1 LRVKLLAMLL
11 LLAMLTGIFGC
22 SGPAGNGG
30 TTDSTPDE
38 EENKPAGNLFLFA
51 GGDAPVFQIVY
62 PGKDSEAKA
71 AAEYLQA
78 AIKEKTGIELVAT
91 FDGNRS
97 TEYEILIGNVA
108 RVESSD
114 LIDEYSLG
122 AQDFAI
128 AVVGTKICLCATG
141 PQASTM
147 AVEYFVQKIAE
158 INETEKT
165 MGVYDSINEVF
176 KLDASGAVAI
186 TSQSEHY
193 VEFSI
198 KPGTPMEAL
207 CRISYTGDGA
217 WRIQTKKKV
226 TDEFDDI
233 GASQRLSLSLGE
245 LPVLPVEKITA
256 SETGELTT
264 LTAQDGCKVEINTKA
279 FQMDFY
285 TASGKLSNTI
295 TNITTNAGGS
305 YIEGE
310 LLSNEAVFGTGE
322 RFNGANQRGKRI
334 EMYTK
339 DIWSQA
345 NACYMAIPL
354 LCSSRGSGFLINRYE
369 HMYLDLGKASKN
381 AWSAEIT
388 GAVMDCYVYSTEK
401 ISDVLKRYSDLSGY
415 AEQPEEWTY
424 GMIVCR
430 YSPDLSQ
437 KWSTMIKPSDDGRG
451 EGVYDSIAMMEKYDL
466 PWTGILAEGW
476 NYPDSRKHRDLKELC
491 DYVHSL
497 GKKFL
502 VYMQVGNANS
512 RMAGYNEEYMLN
524 IDPHGRG
531 EYTINLPVTKS
542 GVINPDAGDPANR
555 TRTYLDITDPNAVEW
570 FFNDYW
576 EYLSKEIGVDGCKID
591 FCELIPE
598 NYEILYYDHNMPTD
612 GSHHWYPTAFC
623 AMFFEMLEQKAYD
636 GMNFTRGGGIGSQ
649 RAPYMWAGDQAR
661 GWESLG
667 FQVSA
672 VLSSGLSGVPYM
684 SYDMAGY
691 QYGSMSKDL
700 SYESQV
706 FIRGTQFTAFT
717 VCMQTHGKVRKSY
730 QFAEE
735 SASYAYVTDIYR
747 AYVKLHEVLTPY
759 ITEYCKEA
767 STTGMPVM
775 RHMVLHWQD
784 DKNVYNIN
792 DQYMFGDAFLV
803 APILSDAQQRD
814 IYLPEGTWKD
824 LNTGEVH
831 TVGKEGKMLKDYEAN
846 IKTLPVFYNVN
857 STSETATPEL
867 IAGIE
872 EIFRYVKSI
881 WVPRS

>member
-1 LRVKLLAMLL
+1 MLL
-11 LLAMLTGIFGC
+11 LLATLLGILGC
-22 SGPAGNGG
+22 TGPAGDGG

-38 EENKPAGNLFLFA
+38 EETKPAGNLFLFA

-62 PGKDSEAKA
+62 PGKDGEAKA

-78 AIKEKTGIELVAT
+78 VIKEKTGVEPVVT

-114 LIDEYSLG
+114 LIDEHSLG

-141 PQASTM
+141 AQASTM

-176 KLDASGAVAI
+176 KLDASGTVTI
-186 TSQSEHY
+186 TSQSENY
-193 VEFSI
+193 VEFSV

-226 TDEFDDI
+226 IDEFDDI

-256 SETGELTT
+256 STKGDLTT
-264 LTAQDGCKVEINTKA
+264 LTTQDGYKVEINTKA

-305 YIEGE
+305 FIEGA

-334 EMYTK
+334 EMFTK
-339 DIWSQA
+339 DIWSMSH
-345 NACYMAIPL
+345 ACYMAIPL
-354 LCSSRGSGFLINRYE
+354 LCTSRGSGFLINRYE

-381 AWSAEIT
+381 VWSAEIT

-524 IDPHGRG
+524 IDPNGRG

-542 GVINPDAGDPANR
+542 GVINPDAGDPTNR

-735 SASYAYVTDIYR
+735 SASYVYVTDIYR

-784 DKNVYNIN
+784 DKNVYNLN

-803 APILSDAQQRD
+803 APILGDAHQRN

-831 TVGKEGKMLKDYEAN
+831 TVGKEGKTLEDYEAD

-881 WVPRS
+881 WVPRR